1 MLLSDGCECVCVCL
15 TLYFLIWQP
24 KKLTSKIRTPK
35 FSPNSVLAKDLAG
48 VRVTT
53 APLISVSK
61 KSLRSANKVQFEEQF
76 HSVHKY
82 VKNMVLKTTL
92 I

>member
-1 MLLSDGCECVCVCL
+1 MLLLDGCVCVSNTIL
-15 TLYFLIWQP
+15 PNWQP

-35 FSPNSVLAKDLAG
+35 LPLNSVLARNLFG

-53 APLISVSK
+53 APSISMSK
-61 KSLRSANKVQFEEQF
+61 NSVRSANKVQFEKQF
-76 HSVHKY
+76 HSVHKL
-82 VKNMVLKTTL
+82 VKNMELRTTL

>member
-1 MLLSDGCECVCVCL
+1 MDVGVCL
-15 TLYFLIWQP
+15 TLYFLILQP

-35 FSPNSVLAKDLAG
+35 LPLNSVLAKDMSG

-53 APLISVSK
+53 APSISVAK

-76 HSVHKY
+76 HSVHK
-82 VKNMVLKTTL
+82 
-92 I
+92 

>member
-1 MLLSDGCECVCVCL
+1 MRFVVIMVCL

-35 FSPNSVLAKDLAG
+35 LSLNSVLAKDLLG

-53 APLISVSK
+53 VPAVSMSKNSV
-61 KSLRSANKVQFEEQF
+61 RSANKVQFE
-76 HSVHKY
+76 
-82 VKNMVLKTTL
+82 
-92 I
+92 